1 MSVLLKTFS
10 ASSLKQP
17 EFIPMSKKELDSL
30 GWKEIDILLITGD
43 AFVDHPS
50 FGVALIGRLL
60 IASGYKVGII
70 AQPDWRD
77 RASLTIMGKPCIACA
92 ITSGNLDSML
102 NIYTP
107 GRRLRK
113 DDDYSPAGRAG
124 LRPPMAVQVYSNLV
138 KSVFSGLPIIIGGIE
153 ASMRRIAHYDYW
165 KDKILPGILLL
176 SKADILIYGMA
187 EKALLNV
194 IEAIKNRTSLDAI
207 PGTALLLGE
216 KQSQKFLSNNAV
228 NYVEL
233 PSFEKLSSDKKSF
246 MESHIIAEKESNP
259 YSSKG
264 LFQKYD
270 KRILVIEKPEIPLN
284 TQELDAIYELPF
296 AYTPH
301 PSYKEK
307 IPAFE
312 MIKTSITALR
322 GCPGGCSFC
331 GLGLHQGKF
340 VSMRSIQSIL
350 KSITYLACNKNFKGT
365 ISDVGGPTANV
376 YGNGVMDFEKCKVCK
391 RPSCLWPKICP
402 NYVINDKAFLTLLEE
417 VSQIDRVKHIF
428 ISSGIRLDLAEK
440 QPDTMRRII
449 QKHTSGHLKVAPEHL
464 DETVL
469 FLMRKNSSEAFYKF
483 INIFQKESALAN
495 KEQYLIPYFI
505 SNFPG
510 CETFNMNKVDSFLK
524 KNRWSP
530 QQVQDFTPLPMTI
543 ASAMYYCESDTDG
556 NPIAVNKGLKER
568 REQLL
573 VLKQNKTYTNK
584 FKQPK

>member
-1 MSVLLKTFS
+1 MSSLLNSLFGKN
-10 ASSLKQP
+10 LKQP
-17 EFIPMSKKELDSL
+17 AFIPMSKKELDSL

-43 AFVDHPS
+43 AYIDHPS

-70 AQPDWRD
+70 AQPDWKD
-77 RASLTIMGKPCIACA
+77 SASFTVMGRPKIACA

-113 DDDYSPAGRAG
+113 DDDYSPGGKAG
-124 LRPPMAVQVYSNLV
+124 LRPPMAVQVYSNLA
-138 KSVFSGLPIIIGGIE
+138 KSVFAGLPIIIGGIE

-165 KDKILPGILLL
+165 KDKILPSVILQ

-187 EKALLNV
+187 EKSLLNFMD
-194 IEAIKNRTSLDAI
+194 AIKNKTPLCSI
-207 PGTALLLGE
+207 PGTATLLGE
-216 KQSQKFLSNNAV
+216 KKSAEFLSQTPSE
-228 NYVEL
+228 YIEI
-233 PSFEKLSSDKKSF
+233 PSFEKIADDKKAF
-246 MESHIIAEKESNP
+246 MESHLIAERESNP
-259 YSSKG
+259 YCAKG

-270 KRILVIEKPEIPLN
+270 KRVLVVEKPEIPLE

-296 AYTPH
+296 ANAPH

-312 MIKTSITALR
+312 MIKDSITALR

-340 VSMRSIQSIL
+340 TSIRSKNSIL
-350 KSITYLACNKNFKGT
+350 KSIKTLVCNKSFRGT
-365 ISDVGGPTANV
+365 VSDIGGPTANV
-376 YGNGVMDFEKCKVCK
+376 YGNGVIDFEKCKLCK

-402 NYVINDKAFLTLLEE
+402 NYSVNDKNFADLLEE
-417 VSQIDRVKHIF
+417 GKKIDRVKHIF

-440 QPDTMRRII
+440 QPETMRKVI
-449 QKHTSGHLKVAPEHL
+449 QNHTSGHLKVAPEHL
-464 DETVL
+464 DEKVL
-469 FLMRKNSSEAFYKF
+469 YLMRKNSSDDFYKF
-483 INIFQKESALAN
+483 IDIFKKESALAN
-495 KEQYLIPYFI
+495 KKQYLIPYFI

-510 CETFNMNKVDSFLK
+510 CGTSNMDKVDSFLK

-543 ASAMYYCESDTDG
+543 ASAMYYCETDTDG
-556 NPIAVNKGLKER
+556 NSITVNKGLKER

-573 VLKQNKTYTNK
+573 VLKQNKTYNK
-584 FKQPK
+584 

>member
-1 MSVLLKTFS
+1 MLTLLKS
-10 ASSLKQP
+10 LSSNTLKQP

-30 GWKEIDILLITGD
+30 GWEEIDILLITGD

-50 FGVALIGRLL
+50 FGVAIIGRLL

-77 RASLTIMGKPCIACA
+77 GASLSKLGRPRIACA

-113 DDDYSPAGRAG
+113 DDDYSPGGKAG
-124 LRPPMAVQVYSNLV
+124 LRPPMSVQVYSNLV

-165 KDKILPGILLL
+165 KDKVLPSILLL

-194 IEAIKNRTSLDAI
+194 IASIKNKKSMNEI

-216 KQSQKFLSNNAV
+216 KQSQEFLSNKV
-228 NYVEL
+228 NHYAEL
-233 PSFEKLSSDKKSF
+233 PSFEKLTTDKKSF
-246 MESHIIAEKESNP
+246 MESHIIIEKESNP
-259 YSSKG
+259 YSAKG

-270 KRILVIEKPEIPLN
+270 KRILVVEKPEIPLS

-296 AYTPH
+296 ANAPH

-340 VSMRSIQSIL
+340 VSIRSKQSIL
-350 KSITYLACNKNFKGT
+350 KSITELASNKSFKGT
-365 ISDVGGPTANV
+365 VSDIGGPTANV
-376 YGNGVMDFEKCKVCK
+376 YGNSAMDFEKCKVCR
-391 RPSCLWPKICP
+391 RPSCLWPEICP
-402 NYVINDKAFLTLLEE
+402 NYVITDKAFSALLEE
-417 VSQIDRVKHIF
+417 ASRIDRVRHIF
-428 ISSGIRLDLAEK
+428 ISSGIRLDLADK

-464 DETVL
+464 DEKVL
-469 FLMRKNSSEAFYKF
+469 FLMRKNNAEDFYKF
-483 INIFQKESALAN
+483 INIFRKESALAN
-495 KEQYLIPYFI
+495 KEQYLVPYFI

-510 CETFNMNKVDSFLK
+510 CTTSNMNQVDSFLK
-524 KNRWSP
+524 KSRWSP

-543 ASAMYYCESDTDG
+543 ASAMYYCESDTVG
-556 NPIAVNKGLKER
+556 NSITVNKGLKER

-573 VLKQNKTYTNK
+573 VLKRNKTYTNK
-584 FKQPK
+584 FK